1 MTPEQ
6 RDAENKKSVELT
18 NRMAQILVGNTVT
31 EVFMAVSNLVASSGG
46 SIRPEEPYKWVL
58 DVARFA
64 ADILDENN
72 NGKPMNVVTKFNS

>member
-6 RDAENKKSVELT
+6 RNAENKKSVELA
-18 NRMAQILVGNTVT
+18 NRMAQILVGNTVM
-31 EVFMAVSNLVASSGG
+31 EVFMAISNLVASSGG
-46 SIRPEEPYKWVL
+46 SIKPEEPYKWVL

-72 NGKPMNVVTKFNS
+72 SGKPMTIVRMDS